1 MSRAAEPI
9 NSGAGIYFDGETS
22 TRRDVLVE
30 LAPTSLQI
38 SGRDGHSWGQWP
50 YDEIEELTAPD
61 SILRLGRRGSAT
73 LERLEIRDPAFAAE
87 IDARADYVDRTGA
100 GQRRQRMR
108 VVVWT
113 VGAAASLLLV
123 AWFGVPAIAG
133 RLTPLLPATVDLKL
147 GNAVNMQVRGML
159 DSRNAGA
166 AFECGVA
173 AAEIPGRAALD
184 KLVRR
189 LEETAALP
197 LPLRTNV
204 VRRDEAN
211 ALALPGGQVYV
222 FQGLIAKAD
231 NADEVAGVIAHEI
244 GHVAHRDGTK
254 AVLEGGGLSFLF
266 GMLLGDFVGGG
277 AVVFAAKSVLQSSYS
292 REAETAADA
301 YGTDLMNKAGGD
313 AHGLATMLDKIGGA
327 PEPGMKILLDHP
339 DTKARV
345 AAIKK
350 AAAAVSPR
358 PFLSAGEWAALK
370 NICAGS

>member
-1 MSRAAEPI
+1 MPGATQPL
-9 NSGAGIYFDGETS
+9 NSGAGIYFDGVTS
-22 TRRDVLVE
+22 TRRDVVVE
-30 LAPTSLQI
+30 LAPASLQI
-38 SGRDGHSWGQWP
+38 SGLDGHSWAQWP
-50 YDEIEELTAPD
+50 YDDIEELTAPD
-61 SILRLGRRGSAT
+61 SILRLGRRGSTT

-87 IDARADYVDRTGA
+87 IDSRAVHVDRTGA
-100 GQRRQRMR
+100 GQRRERMR
-108 VVVWT
+108 VIVWT
-113 VGAAASLLLV
+113 VGATASLLLV
-123 AWFGVPAIAG
+123 AWFGVPAIAA
-133 RLTPLLPATVDLKL
+133 RLTPLLPAAVERKL
-147 GNAVNMQVRGML
+147 GDAVNMQVRSML

-166 AFECGVA
+166 AFDCGIA
-173 AAEIPGRAALD
+173 AVEIPGRAALD
-184 KLVRR
+184 KLMRR
-189 LEETAALP
+189 LEAAATLP

-277 AVVFAAKSVLQSSYS
+277 AIVFAAKSVLQSSYT

-313 AHGLATMLDKIGGA
+313 AHGLATMLEKVGGA
-327 PEPGMKILLDHP
+327 TEPGMTILMDHP
-339 DTKARV
+339 ETKARV
-345 AAIKK
+345 AAINK
-350 AAAAVSPR
+350 AAAAVSPK
-358 PFLSAGEWAALK
+358 PFLDASEWVALK
-370 NICAGS
+370 SICAGS